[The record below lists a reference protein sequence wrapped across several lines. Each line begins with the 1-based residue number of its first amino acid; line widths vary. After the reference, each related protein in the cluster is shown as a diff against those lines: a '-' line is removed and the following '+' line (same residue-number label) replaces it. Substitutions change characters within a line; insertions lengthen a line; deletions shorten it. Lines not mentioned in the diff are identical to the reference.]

1 MSIGVN
7 IDNTDYSGNLEPINI
22 HLPIFFGI
30 YFVLD
35 KKIKELIKDIDS
47 NNNKIKSLDKRIS
60 ESKKERDDKAD
71 SFFLWRDDKR
81 INYLEK
87 IIHSLEKI
95 MEETSITKNNIHT
108 QLVVSKEYITRLRK
122 ELKKIPLVFID
133 GEKRGNFF

>member
-1 MSIGVN
+1 M
-7 IDNTDYSGNLEPINI
+7 
-22 HLPIFFGI
+22 
-30 YFVLD
+30 
-35 KKIKELIKDIDS
+35 
-47 NNNKIKSLDKRIS
+47 
-60 ESKKERDDKAD
+60 
-71 SFFLWRDDKR
+71 WRDDKR